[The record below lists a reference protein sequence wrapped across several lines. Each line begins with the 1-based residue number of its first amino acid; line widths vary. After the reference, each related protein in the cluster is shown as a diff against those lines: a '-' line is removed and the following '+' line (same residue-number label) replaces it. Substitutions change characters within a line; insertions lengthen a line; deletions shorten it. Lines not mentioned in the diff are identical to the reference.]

1 MGDGPTTLRVSESEP
16 LDAAR
21 KGDEAAFESLV
32 APHRGEL
39 LAHCYRMLGSVH
51 DAEDALQETLLRAWR
66 GLGGFAERTSLR
78 RWLYRIATNSSLRLI
93 ERRQKRF
100 LPADHGPPSD
110 PHDEQGAP
118 LEETVWIEP
127 FPDDGIAEPDTRPG
141 PEALLEQRESLELA
155 FVAALQHLPPRQRAA
170 LILREVLG
178 FSAKEIAGHLET
190 TPASVNSAVQRAR
203 RTLDERLPTETQRE
217 VLAGLGDGRVRELA
231 ARWIRAWENADVDSI
246 VGMLTEDAVLAMPPI
261 AEWYQGRDA
270 FTAFVADRVFAPDDP
285 TRIRLVPVRA
295 NGQLA
300 FAAYHWEADTN
311 SFRAFAITVLSLRGD
326 RVAQLTGF
334 LQPDL
339 FGLFGLPAGL
349 EA

>member
-1 MGDGPTTLRVSESEP
+1 MGDGPTSLRVSESD
-16 LDAAR
+16 LLAAAR
-21 KGDEAAFESLV
+21 AGDEAAFASLV

-51 DAEDALQETLLRAWR
+51 DAEDALQDTLLRAWR

-93 ERRQKRF
+93 ERRRRRV
-100 LPADHGPPSD
+100 LPVEYGPPSD
-110 PHDEQGAP
+110 PHAEQRPP

-127 FPDDGIAEPDTRPG
+127 FPDDGIVEADDRPG
-141 PEALLEQRESLELA
+141 PEALYEQRESVELA
-155 FVAALQHLPPRQRAA
+155 FVAALQHLPARQRAA

-178 FSAKEIAGHLET
+178 FSAKEVAGQLET
-190 TPASVNSAVQRAR
+190 TVAAVNSAVQRAR
-203 RTLDERLPTETQRE
+203 RTLDERLPSESQRE
-217 VLAGLGDGRVRELA
+217 VLDALGEGRVRELA
-231 ARWIRAWENADVDSI
+231 AEWIRAWETADVDSI
-246 VGMLTEDAVLAMPPI
+246 VGMLTEDAVLAMPPM
-261 AEWYQGRDA
+261 ADWYQGRDV
-270 FTAFVADRVFAPDDP
+270 FEAFVADRVFAPEDP

-300 FAAYHWEADTN
+300 FAAYHWEAETG

-334 LQPDL
+334 LQPEL
-339 FGLFGLPAGL
+339 FDHFGLPAEL
-349 EA
+349 D